1 MKSKKRKEGEEKVI
15 KKADAQEEDPGSK
28 QNAEERRKIRSEY
41 RKLMRVAVERKD
53 EILRP
58 DTAALEEI
66 LQQVDQLHERVRKPR
81 EQAVD
86 SELLCQLAD
95 FGLEMAKR
103 FSATASGMTPKEYI
117 VHLRNNF
124 VLGIE
129 KQKLGEADPAAFEWR
144 RMGQQVSKY
153 FESAPSYSWMQGL
166 LDVRP
171 RERKL
176 SQRRAREQLGELVR
190 PEEVTDMT
198 EEQVTAEQTKHMEE
212 MYRVLKKAGQVS
224 IGQLVNNPRSFA
236 QTVENIFTLSFLV
249 RDGRAKISK
258 LDGWYSVEA
267 CKAPASGDWSS
278 GAAISAQFIM
288 SFSLRDW
295 NEMQQ
300 QIKGEPMIR
309 HRNPFTEKIKRPA
322 SSHNPEG
329 KENQYLNGKRARVN
343 R

>member
-1 MKSKKRKEGEEKVI
+1 MKLKKSKKGEVEARTKEDAKQ
-15 KKADAQEEDPGSK
+15 ADQESN

-41 RKLMRVAVERKD
+41 RKLMQVAVERKD

-58 DTAALEEI
+58 DTAALEEM
-66 LQQVDQLHERVRKPR
+66 LQQVDQLHEQVRKPR

-129 KQKLGEADPAAFEWR
+129 KQKLGESDPAAFDWR

-176 SQRRAREQLGELVR
+176 SQRRVREQLGELVR

-212 MYRVLKKAGQVS
+212 MYRVLKKAGQVP
-224 IGQLVNNPRSFA
+224 IGKLVNNPKSFA

-258 LDGWYSVEA
+258 ADGWYSVEA
-267 CKAPASGDWSS
+267 CKAPVSGDWST
-278 GAAISAQFIM
+278 GEATSAQFVM
-288 SFSLRDW
+288 SFSIGDW
-295 NEMQQ
+295 KEMQKN
-300 QIKGEPMIR
+300 IKSEPMIR
-309 HRNPFTEKIKRPA
+309 HRNALAEKIKRPA
-322 SSHNPEG
+322 CLHNPEG
-329 KENQYLNGKRARVN
+329 KENEHRNGKRARLSG
-343 R
+343 